1 MICFGAGAT
10 RLFRHPMNLKSF
22 RDLLIEELRDIYDGE
37 QQLVHALPLMA
48 DAAVLPELKSAFVEH
63 LEETK
68 NHITRLEKIFLQ
80 FDVSPLGNP
89 CKTMQ
94 GLISEAQDIID
105 VDGQAD
111 PGVLEAALIG
121 AAQKVEHFEIA
132 AYGTARTY
140 AQILKL
146 PGIAS
151 TLQETLDEEG
161 KTNKLLNKIATQ
173 SVNPEAA
180 DATRPGKILREAVV
194 SVLEATK

>member
-1 MICFGAGAT
+1 MK
-10 RLFRHPMNLKSF
+10 LKSF
-22 RDLLIEELRDIYDGE
+22 RDLLIEELRDLYDGE
-37 QQLVHALPLMA
+37 QQLVHALPLIA
-48 DAAVLPELKSAFVEH
+48 DTVVLPELKKAFIDH

-80 FDVSPLGNP
+80 FGESPLGNP

-94 GLISEAQDIID
+94 GLIAEAQDILD
-105 VDGQAD
+105 LDGDAD

-121 AAQKVEHFEIA
+121 AAQKVEHWEIA

-140 AQILKL
+140 AGILKL

-151 TLQETLDEEG
+151 MLQETLDEEG
-161 KTNKLLNKIATQ
+161 NANKLLNKIATA

-180 DATRPGKILREAVV
+180 EATRPGKVLREAVV
-194 SVLEATK
+194 SVLDATR